1 MQNRVLFNAHS
12 NLQEL
17 KSKLSEKYLIVRQF
31 KKMTHQ
37 QTKSCH
43 CTYCIPKKRV
53 WAREVGC
60 EVVGKRCLIL
70 SAAEAVAADGDDA
83 LNRPANHPFINRI
96 IRILKLVS
104 LCE

>member
-1 MQNRVLFNAHS
+1 M
-12 NLQEL
+12 
-17 KSKLSEKYLIVRQF
+17 
-31 KKMTHQ
+31 
-37 QTKSCH
+37 
-43 CTYCIPKKRV
+43 

-70 SAAEAVAADGDDA
+70 SAAEAVAADGDGA

-104 LCE
+104 LFE